1 MISQEI
7 IGPTASP
14 TWRNHTYATTQPC
27 GRSHGNRGFRGYPS
41 LFGFSEQNRDKRYNQ
56 IFLSVS
62 LFLSLSCVQAV
73 LVLNGITACLYV
85 CVYIYTVYIYIY
97 IYNQATFSHNNT
109 SPNCV
114 QNCFTWYEKSLS
126 GCIATGIGV
135 NQIGVSQMHY
145 TLQMHYTM
153 YFS

>member
-14 TWRNHTYATTQPC
+14 TWRDHTYATTQPC
-27 GRSHGNRGFRGYPS
+27 GRSHGNRAFRGYPS
-41 LFGFSEQNRDKRYNQ
+41 LFGFSEQNRDKTYNQ

-73 LVLNGITACLYV
+73 LVLYGITYLLV
-85 CVYIYTVYIYIY
+85 CMCVYIYIY
-97 IYNQATFSHNNT
+97 ICN
-109 SPNCV
+109 V
-114 QNCFTWYEKSLS
+114 FTQQYISKLRTELLYMVREIPVRLYSNRNW
-126 GCIATGIGV
+126 C
-135 NQIGVSQMHY
+135 QPMGVSQMHY
-145 TLQMHYTM
+145 TLQMHYIM